1 MTIPHNNYDQG
12 RYWRLLSASLLVAVF
27 FGTGH
32 AVAQEEETGSR
43 IRVQIVSQQQTTLS
57 SELSANIFR
66 LPIKEGQSFSEGQ
79 LLAEFDCS
87 ILQAQLNKAEATA
100 EMARRTMQVNTR
112 LAELNSISSL
122 ELDQASSKV
131 KETEAEVTMMRVT
144 VTKCSLKAPFAG
156 RIANLHVEPYQY
168 VTPGK
173 PLMDILDTSRLEVRL
188 IVPSHWLKW
197 LRQDSRFTI
206 RIEELGRSYP
216 ARVVRLGAR
225 IDPMSQTIPLTGMIE
240 RVHKELLPGMSGW
253 ANFNKARQ

>member
-1 MTIPHNNYDQG
+1 MA
-12 RYWRLLSASLLVAVF
+12 WRLFSAGLLAAVF
-27 FGTGH
+27 LGTGN
-32 AVAQEEETGSR
+32 AAAQEMATGSR
-43 IRVQIVSQQQTTLS
+43 IRVQIVSIQQTTLS
-57 SELSANIFR
+57 SELAANISN
-66 LPIKEGQSFSEGQ
+66 LPLRDGESFTKSQ
-79 LLAEFDCS
+79 ILAEFDCS
-87 ILQAQLNKAEATA
+87 ILQTQLSKAEAAA
-100 EMARRTMQVNTR
+100 EVARQTLKVSTR
-112 LAELNSISSL
+112 LAELNSISTL
-122 ELDQASSKV
+122 EVDQASAKV
-131 KETEAEVTMMRVT
+131 KETEAEVAMMKAT

-225 IDPMSQTIPLTGMIE
+225 IDPMSQTIPLTGMIDG
-240 RVHKELLPGMSGW
+240 VHKELLPGMSGW